1 MYMQSIVCVLSISES
16 NRKSLGGR
24 CIYDEEAKV
33 VSNRMFRCRML
44 HLEIKLWVLLAIFS
58 K

>member
-1 MYMQSIVCVLSISES
+1 MYMQSNVCVLSISES
-16 NRKSLGGR
+16 NRKPLGGK

-33 VSNRMFRCRML
+33 VGNRMFRCRML
-44 HLEIKLWVLLAIFS
+44 HLEIKLWVAIFS